1 MAAFLGRVGGDTSGS
16 RAAGCRDV
24 PVGFFAGHAIDWL
37 LASGTTTGCTTTS
50 YCPQELVTRAEIFT
64 FLQRLGGP

>member
-1 MAAFLGRVGGDTSGS
+1 MAAFLWRLEGEPAGS
-16 RAAGCRDV
+16 PAAGFRDV

-64 FLQRLGGP
+64 FLQRLGGL